1 MLMLAIVAV
10 CVGLVGAVLARTVA
24 LRIAPGP
31 LTLSARHVVID
42 TLVLAAAVVAAANYA
57 PSITAGAGGIS
68 ALVAAQIAAH
78 VDQTYRVIPNA
89 LTYRMP
95 IVFAVVT
102 AVSVSIERSV
112 EGVILAVILAF
123 LAPFLLYS
131 ISAVYARF
139 TGLHGFGMGDIKLVV
154 STTYGVALWGSD
166 AAVVYA
172 YATFLSAALVSSVL
186 LVTGQASRTSR
197 VAFAP
202 YFVVGVATGVIL
214 WPFVTV

>member
-1 MLMLAIVAV
+1 MMLAIVAIG
-10 CVGLVGAVLARTVA
+10 VGFVGAVFARTIAV
-24 LRIAPGP
+24 RIAPGP
-31 LTLSARHVVID
+31 LTLGARHVAFD
-42 TLVLAAAVVAAANYA
+42 TLLISAAVVTAVTHA

-78 VDQTYRVIPNA
+78 IDQTYRVIPNA

-102 AVSVSIERSV
+102 AVGVSIQRSV
-112 EGVILAVILAF
+112 DGMLLAVTLAVI
-123 LAPFLLYS
+123 APLLLYS

-139 TGLHGFGMGDIKLVV
+139 TGLDGFGMGDLKLVG
-154 STTYGVALWGSD
+154 STTFGVALWGSD

-172 YATFLSAALVSSVL
+172 YATFLSAALMSSML
-186 LVTGQASRTSR
+186 LVTGRASRSSR

-214 WPFVTV
+214 WPLVTA